1 MMARTTTAWAI
12 LCVLGG
18 ALAAQETPAA
28 PIRKIEAPQETKAKK
43 APPFYGFEVL
53 KIDGSKTKLDSFRGK
68 VCLVVNTAS
77 KCGLTPQYEALEALH
92 LKYKDQGLV
101 ILGFPA
107 NNFGGQ
113 EPGTNEEIAVF
124 CKEKY
129 SVSFPMFAKISVKGD
144 DQAPLYK
151 YLTTESACKG
161 EVKWNFQKYLVDRN
175 GEVVAA
181 FEPRT
186 KPGDEKVKEA
196 IEKALAERP
205 SQATKTSEGAA
216 EKFVGGPK
224 AGNHALQAA
233 LARAAKE
240 DKVVLLHF
248 SADSCGW
255 CKKLEAFLAR
265 PEIKSIFDK
274 DFVDLVIATDRMQ
287 DGDALLKEYAEG
299 KPTGIP
305 FIVIVKGA
313 GTVMS
318 RSFDAKGKN
327 IGYPATAA
335 EIDGFL
341 AMFKGAAR
349 RASAED
355 IALVKKTL
363 EELAKK

>member
-18 ALAAQETPAA
+18 ALAAQETPAV

-53 KIDGSKTKLDSFRGK
+53 KIDGSKTKLDAFRGK

-186 KPGDEKVKEA
+186 KPGDEKVKET

-205 SQATKTSEGAA
+205 SEAAKAVSAT

-224 AGNHALQAA
+224 AGADALQAA
-233 LARAAKE
+233 LARAATE
-240 DKVVLLHF
+240 DKAVLLHF

-255 CKKLEAFLAR
+255 CKKLAAFLAR
-265 PEIKSIFDK
+265 PEIKPIFEK
-274 DFVDLVIATDRMQ
+274 DFVDLVVATDHMQ
-287 DGDALLKEYAEG
+287 DGEALLKQYAEG

-305 FIVIVKGA
+305 FIVTLKGD
-313 GTVMS
+313 GTVIA
-318 RSFDAKGKN
+318 RSFDAKDKN
-327 IGYPATAA
+327 IGYPTTAA
-335 EIDGFL
+335 EIEGFL
-341 AMFKGAAR
+341 AMFKGAAK